1 VRREEYKYIQCGIT
15 KKGMMMYYHNVRKKE
30 NPALHFPS
38 FENGDGIQKLVASIP
53 YALALGECELHTLE
67 HMK

>member
-1 VRREEYKYIQCGIT
+1 VWVYEEGHDDVLSQRAQ
-15 KKGMMMYYHNVRKKE
+15 NE

-53 YALALGECELHTLE
+53 FGLALGECELHTLE